1 MILLKEK
8 PDWTTVQK
16 VVLDP
21 NFLKRLKELE
31 KDKITEERVLKL
43 EKFTSQSEI
52 QGNLQKYSQQV
63 HILKEFVFAVEAY
76 AKINLEMEPMR
87 K

>member
-1 MILLKEK
+1 MFSIMILLKEK

-31 KDKITEERVLKL
+31 KDKITEERILKL

-52 QGNLQKYSQQV
+52 QGSL
-63 HILKEFVFAVEAY
+63 
-76 AKINLEMEPMR
+76 
-87 K
+87 